1 MTGPPDAG
9 SAAVP
14 APAGSSPPTD
24 FVVDAGVAIKWY
36 VPEPY
41 DAEAKRFL
49 DPAFSLHVP
58 DLFYPEFGNV
68 VWKKACLL
76 KAPEITVDEGRDILD
91 LLLGVS
97 LTVHPM
103 AALLRS
109 AYEIAVTPARPTVYD
124 CCYLALAN
132 ALGCRLVTADQ
143 AFYNAIQGST
153 HSRWLLWVADP
164 I

>member
-1 MTGPPDAG
+1 LPNH
-9 SAAVP
+9 
-14 APAGSSPPTD
+14 

-36 VPEPY
+36 VPETY

-49 DPAFSLHVP
+49 DPAFTLHVP

-68 VWKKACLL
+68 VWNKACLL
-76 KAPEITVDEGRDILD
+76 KPPEMTVDEGREILD

-97 LTVHPM
+97 LTVHPT
-103 AALLRS
+103 APLLKF

-143 AFYNAIQGST
+143 AFYNALKGSP
-153 HSRWLLWVADP
+153 HGSRLLWIADP

>member
-1 MTGPPDAG
+1 MTGPADAA
-9 SAAVP
+9 SAAGP
-14 APAGSSPPTD
+14 ARASSSMPTD
-24 FVVDAGVAIKWY
+24 FVVDAGVAFKWY
-36 VPEPY
+36 VPEVH

-49 DPAFSLHVP
+49 DPAFILHVP
-58 DLFYPEFGNV
+58 DLFYPEFGNI

-97 LTVHPM
+97 LAVHPT
-103 AALLRS
+103 APLLKS

-124 CCYLALAN
+124 CCYLALATT
-132 ALGCRLVTADQ
+132 LGCRLVTADQ
-143 AFYNAIQGST
+143 AFYNALKVSPLGS
-153 HSRWLLWVADP
+153 RLLWVADP